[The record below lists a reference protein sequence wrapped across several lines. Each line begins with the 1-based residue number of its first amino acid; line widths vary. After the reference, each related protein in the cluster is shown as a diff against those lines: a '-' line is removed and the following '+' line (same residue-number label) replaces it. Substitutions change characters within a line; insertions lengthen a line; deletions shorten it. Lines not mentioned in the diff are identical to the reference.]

1 MQRIIL
7 ASQSPRRRE
16 LLAAMGVDFDVIPS
30 QFDEHLDD
38 SRQTDEV
45 AKELALGKALD
56 VARTY
61 PDAIV
66 IGSDTIVT
74 TADGKQ
80 LEKPHDADE
89 AHAMLEGLAGQTNIV
104 TTGLAVLRL
113 SDNTQL
119 VGADSVSVLF
129 KPYDEKT
136 VAEYV
141 ATGDPLDKAGGYGIQ
156 SGAAPLVENM
166 SGNYDTVIGL
176 PTHLLADYLEQLGVQ
191 AKPVNI
197 TPPVPTK

>member
-1 MQRIIL
+1 
-7 ASQSPRRRE
+7 
-16 LLAAMGVDFDVIPS
+16 MGVDFDVIPS
-30 QFDEHLDD
+30 KFDEYLDD
-38 SRQTDEV
+38 SRQPEAV

-56 VARTY
+56 VARDH

-74 TADGKQ
+74 TTDGKQ
-80 LEKPHDADE
+80 LEKPHDAAE
-89 AHAMLEGLAGQTNIV
+89 AQAMLEGLAGQTNIV

-113 SDNTQL
+113 SDSTQL
-119 VGADSVSVLF
+119 VGSDSVSVLF

-136 VAEYV
+136 VVEYV
-141 ATGDPLDKAGGYGIQ
+141 ATGDPLDKAGAYGIQ

-176 PTHLLADYLEQLGVQ
+176 PTQLLSEFLEQLGVQ
-191 AKPVNI
+191 ATPVNI